1 MKTKLNLT
9 EALRSRRE
17 MVINKYNDLTAER
30 FFDGVSLKGFMIDVM
45 NGCIAARVTTENS
58 LNRMLP
64 IIMGQVYVDHSK
76 VMATDVVTENLRSQ
90 YKGTA
95 YMALV

>member
-1 MKTKLNLT
+1 MKTKFNLT
-9 EALRSRRE
+9 EALASRRE
-17 MVINKYNDLTAER
+17 MVINKYNSLTDER

-64 IIMGQVYVDHSK
+64 IIMGQVYVDHSN
-76 VMATDVVTENLRSQ
+76 VMATDMVTEKLRGQ